1 MAAATEGTEVKEM
14 IQSLFRLAELGA
26 WDGDVNDEVAEI
38 FGIMLSETQKC
49 SDAFKWLPKPPGGRA
64 SINWLLTQLGRGVF
78 GAFSTKLSFVCA
90 RSVIYKWRRRLDMA
104 SARIATKRLPKWA

>member
-1 MAAATEGTEVKEM
+1 MGSENEVREVKNM

-26 WDGDVNDEVAEI
+26 WEGDVNDDVAEV
-38 FGIMLSETQKC
+38 FGITLSETIKC

-64 SINWLLTQLGRGVF
+64 SINWLCIQLGRGIF

-90 RSVIYKWRRRLDMA
+90 RTVIYKWRRRLDMA
-104 SARIATKRLPKWA
+104 SAGVAGARMPQWA